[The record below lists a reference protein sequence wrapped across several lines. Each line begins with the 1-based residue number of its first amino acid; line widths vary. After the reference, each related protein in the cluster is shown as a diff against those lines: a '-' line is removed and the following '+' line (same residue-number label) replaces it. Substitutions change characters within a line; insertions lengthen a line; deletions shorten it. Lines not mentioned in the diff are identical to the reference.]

1 MRHEGDRGT
10 TSIHHATDRIEKD
23 DIRIEA
29 NGALDELN
37 ATMELIRTLIP
48 TDQQTRYERFD
59 VLQRWLM
66 IVQTYVMTPERY
78 RDRLSVILPT
88 GMAQYCECW
97 IDELDPSLH
106 AADYVMHNGAPSNK
120 PENFHRSVLQ
130 AQLNLARTVTRRAE
144 RRLWSL
150 NNEDPVPAEVLY
162 FINRLSDLFLTLA
175 RTIDTK

>member
-1 MRHEGDRGT
+1 MRHEGDQGT

-29 NGALDELN
+29 NGTLDELN
-37 ATMELIRTLIP
+37 AMIEVIRTLIP
-48 TDQQTRYERFD
+48 EERKAHYERFD
-59 VLQRWLM
+59 VIQRWLA

-78 RDRLSVILPT
+78 RDKLNVILPT

-97 IDELDPSLH
+97 IDELDPSQQVS
-106 AADYVMHNGAPSNK
+106 DYVMHNGTPGRQTES
-120 PENFHRSVLQ
+120 FHHSMLQ

-150 NNEDPVPAEVLY
+150 NNEDPVPVEVLY
-162 FINRLSDLFLTLA
+162 FINRLSDLLLTLA
-175 RTIDTK
+175 REIAQ